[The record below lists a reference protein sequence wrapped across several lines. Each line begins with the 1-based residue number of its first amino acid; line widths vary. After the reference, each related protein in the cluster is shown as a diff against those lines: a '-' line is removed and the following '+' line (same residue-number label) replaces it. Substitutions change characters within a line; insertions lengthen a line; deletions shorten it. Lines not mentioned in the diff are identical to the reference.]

1 MGSPW
6 PGWILSGSFVSLRNR
21 REKIKRKQTKTNANF
36 VLCIFNFLSLKTTNK
51 GVRGSGFLVA
61 TPAGLAPW
69 LGVL

>member
-6 PGWILSGSFVSLRNR
+6 PGWILSDSFVSLRNR
-21 REKIKRKQTKTNANF
+21 RGKIKRKQTKTNANF
-36 VLCIFNFLSLKTTNK
+36 VLGVFNFLSFKMSNK

-61 TPAGLAPW
+61 VPAGLVPW